1 MEGVGWKRD
10 EHPAPR
16 NDLDGV
22 FDVREEFE
30 NTTTES
36 GSRVGFPCAQVNLT
50 HTENL
55 EPLVQNALD
64 DEALLS
70 LLDDV
75 GLDDGECSLFG
86 HCGRIYTYSA
96 ERGQNLAQ
104 ESRAL

>member
-1 MEGVGWKRD
+1 MSDRVLTLECENYDRSAAHELDQVGEEGTLPV
-10 EHPAPR
+10 
-16 NDLDGV
+16 DGV
-22 FDVREEFE
+22 K
-30 NTTTES
+30 S
-36 GSRVGFPCAQVNLT
+36 LGFPCAQVNLT

-64 DEALLS
+64 DDALLS
-70 LLDDV
+70 LLDDI
-75 GLDDGECSLFG
+75 GLDDCECSLFG